1 MNSNG
6 PDIAVQQRLTP
17 NVIQWRALP
26 QLYYSHINFYLHSN
40 IFCATDIKDKITIM
54 LTVHGGLWWQLG
66 NLQKSCSGFFL
77 FFFFCST
84 IIFNRLNCI
93 LFLPTT
99 IYWMCSRLQC
109 TKRTLQ
115 ILYTVYITQNDWY
128 KLWFFF
134 LLTFKWLWAAQIAGI
149 CFFFFFNF
157 LFVCVY
163 ILFNTI
169 TASTSW

>member
-1 MNSNG
+1 MSSSDGHSRSCIIPTLISICTRTFFAQLTSRTKSPSCWPYMVDFGDSWAICKNH
-6 PDIAVQQRLTP
+6 VQG
-17 NVIQWRALP
+17 
-26 QLYYSHINFYLHSN
+26 S
-40 IFCATDIKDKITIM
+40 
-54 LTVHGGLWWQLG
+54 
-66 NLQKSCSGFFL
+66 SC

-109 TKRTLQ
+109 TKRTLE